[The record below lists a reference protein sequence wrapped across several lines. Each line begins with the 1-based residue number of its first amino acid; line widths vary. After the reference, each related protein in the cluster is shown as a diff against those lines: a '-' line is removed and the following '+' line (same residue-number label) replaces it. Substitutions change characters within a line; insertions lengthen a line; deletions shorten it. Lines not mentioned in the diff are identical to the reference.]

1 MTIDDTKGKAT
12 ESRKN
17 TEIESR
23 KDNILKATNPP
34 TQTQH
39 KRTSPASTSGEQ

>member
-1 MTIDDTKGKAT
+1 MTINDTKGKAT

-23 KDNILKATNPP
+23 KDNILESNKPP
-34 TQTQH
+34 DANTAQAH
-39 KRTSPASTSGEQ
+39 ISGIDI